1 MSHCAGCPGSESFA
15 CARFGGEGACP
26 EITHRPR
33 SIEGRAL
40 AADAS
45 AIGSQMR
52 TGWQGFIGLDL
63 GATTTL
69 LAARGHDPKILAIL
83 LPYWEQGI
91 KSAAD
96 AARQNGDP

>member
-1 MSHCAGCPGSESFA
+1 
-15 CARFGGEGACP
+15 
-26 EITHRPR
+26 
-33 SIEGRAL
+33 
-40 AADAS
+40 
-45 AIGSQMR
+45 MR

-69 LAARGHDPKILAIL
+69 LAARGHDPKILAVL